1 MSPRAGMRAAFAAI
15 AVAFAIAVTGCGSSS
30 KPAYCSDRGDLEQ
43 SVKDLGNVDL
53 KTGGTSALEA
63 QLKKVESSATKLES
77 SAKSDFPTETA
88 AIQSSVSALDTAVKA
103 LPKSPTVQELAP
115 IAVDVKNVA
124 NAATSFTDATKSKCD

>member
-15 AVAFAIAVTGCGSSS
+15 AVVAAIAATGCGGSS
-30 KPAYCSDRGDLEQ
+30 KPGFCSDVSDLQQ

-53 KTGGTSALEA
+53 KTGGTSALDA

-88 AIQSSVSALDTAVKA
+88 AIESSVSALSTAVKS

-124 NAATSFTDATKSKCD
+124 NAVTGFTDATKSKCD